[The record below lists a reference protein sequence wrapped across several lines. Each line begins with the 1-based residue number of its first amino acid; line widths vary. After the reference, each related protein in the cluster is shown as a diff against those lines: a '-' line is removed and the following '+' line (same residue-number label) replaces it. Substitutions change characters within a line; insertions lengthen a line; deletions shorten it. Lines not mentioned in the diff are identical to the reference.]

1 MTSKHSLDGDR
12 RVDFSGDRCPAIPGV
27 LAVFAMLGAAAP
39 PDPEEEECPQ
49 GNIVV
54 KALRFSE
61 GPPAYSFMV
70 TNNGARPIGI
80 LTLGTLD
87 DTFIAAQFETVPTS
101 VGSPDGWEGMH
112 VFAQDPRLPDAHSHS
127 LIAYLWTTEEPNARI
142 QPGQSLSG
150 FSVQFPVP
158 KKDPSG
164 KERGRPARP
173 DMANIPFL
181 VDPYGV
187 RCPIVGAVEP
197 DATQTRA
204 TGLVAPQI
212 PADESQ
218 RRDKSQD
225 P

>member
-1 MTSKHSLDGDR
+1 M
-12 RVDFSGDRCPAIPGV
+12 PGQSIGCV
-27 LAVFAMLGAAAP
+27 FVALAVLGASEP
-39 PDPEEEECPQ
+39 PDPVEEECPK
-49 GNIVV
+49 GEGDVVV

-87 DTFIAAQFETVPTS
+87 DTFIEAQFETLPTS

-127 LIAYLWTTEEPNARI
+127 LIAYLWTTEDTKARI

-150 FSVQFPVP
+150 FSVQFPMP
-158 KKDPSG
+158 KMDLPG
-164 KERGRPARP
+164 EGRRHPVHP
-173 DMANIPFL
+173 DLTNVPFL
-181 VDPYGV
+181 VDPYGA

-197 DATQTRA
+197 DATQTRG
-204 TGLVAPQI
+204 TRPVSPQI
-212 PADESQ
+212 PADQSQ
-218 RRDKSQD
+218 HRDKKPRPVD
-225 P
+225 GFP